1 MKARYN
7 APLINVTLFDCE
19 TISAADPLNNPQ
31 FISGLSINAYGM
43 QNYTT
48 LQKVSHDI
56 MQGNPTVQKI
66 LEFHVH

>member
-1 MKARYN
+1 MKARYK

-19 TISAADPLNNPQ
+19 TISAADPQNNPL
-31 FISGLSINAYGM
+31 SGLSINAYGM

-66 LEFHVH
+66 LQYHVE